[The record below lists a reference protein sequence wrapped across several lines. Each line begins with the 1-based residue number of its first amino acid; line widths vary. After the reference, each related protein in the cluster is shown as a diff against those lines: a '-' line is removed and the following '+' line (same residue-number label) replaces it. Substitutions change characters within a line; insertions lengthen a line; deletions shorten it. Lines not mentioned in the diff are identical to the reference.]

1 MKKTLA
7 IISTLVMVF
16 GAVAFTASAEEATP
30 TVTIVTNK
38 GSAVEKGTTTYFT
51 VKFENFA
58 SIKGIDVNITADEAI
73 TLGSVTSYGFK
84 GDATTAEGV
93 NYTESNDG
101 GVHTIRFVD
110 LTAGGDARITF
121 AATVNVDTASDPKI
135 NVTGKYADSG
145 KTFLTVDAPA
155 EGTFELKKEI
165 KEEDKLKSENTEKD
179 AKIDIAPEAG
189 KFIPQGSVYYKD
201 GNNYVFATKDE
212 NGDFIADKGAGTYT
226 YQSYTIP
233 ANGITT
239 FGASKDLNNESAL
252 RFGSYS
258 KLATDGATHGTMI
271 FEGAWLELKNHYI
284 KKGYTVQEILP
295 AVYANVL
302 STLEKPENEGKTFVK
317 YTVNGKVV
325 NVYIFGQ
332 KNYMWKDET
341 KGILEYTLRLN
352 GTESGKIYTAAAF
365 SKTQAGVVTFT
376 NDVKS
381 VKK

>member
-7 IISTLVMVF
+7 IILTLVMVF
-16 GAVAFTASAEEATP
+16 GAVAFSTSAEEATP

-73 TLGSVTSYGFK
+73 TLGAVTSYGFK

-93 NYTESNDG
+93 NYTETNTAG
-101 GVHTIRFVD
+101 QPHVIRFVD

-121 AATVNVDTASDPKI
+121 EATVNVDTASDPKI
-135 NVTGKYADSG
+135 NVEGKYADSG
-145 KTFLTVDAPA
+145 KTFLDVDAPA
-155 EGTFELKKEI
+155 TGTFELKKAI
-165 KEEDKLKSENTEKD
+165 NEEVQESATTTPAVTTDDTT
-179 AKIDIAPEAG
+179 
-189 KFIPQGSVYYKD
+189 FIPAGGVYYVED
-201 GNNYVFATKDE
+201 GEYKYVDKKTDGSFDVPAGATIQTFNVPDNK
-212 NGDFIADKGAGTYT
+212 
-226 YQSYTIP
+226 
-233 ANGITT
+233 ITT

-258 KLATDGATHGTMI
+258 KLATDGATHGTMV
-271 FEGAWLELKNHYI
+271 FEGAWLELKNYYI

-295 AVYANVL
+295 AVYASVL
-302 STLEKPENEGKTFVK
+302 RTLEKPENEGKTFVK

-332 KNYMWKDET
+332 KNYMWKDEA

-352 GTESGKIYTAAAF
+352 GTESDEIYTAAAF